1 MKHNL
6 VHLLPVVRPKN
17 AGTVARCC
25 VSAVM
30 AVMTIA
36 AAASTVQ
43 FKPAQSYAVGA
54 DPVAVAIGDLNK
66 DGNADLAVLN
76 SGSNN
81 VTILLG
87 KGDGTFQSGSSFAA
101 GIPADSTLIPTIAIG
116 DFNGDGKVDLAVLVP
131 PDGNTAPG
139 EVHILMGNGDGTL
152 QAPIVMTLEPNVTV
166 VAVADFNGDKKA
178 DLVANLSDANG
189 NATGI
194 EVLPGN
200 GDGTFQT
207 PKTVVTGA
215 ESVLTVADLNS
226 DGMPDLAISS
236 SNTVQIL
243 LGQGDGV
250 FSPGGQAVLT
260 AQFSGTAAWAADLSG
275 DGNVALIVESSFWH
289 AAGFNLDVSQH
300 VSVFLRDGSGRFGAE
315 QVVLT
320 GGESATELGLESNTL
335 LTDVAIGDFNGDG
348 NLDIVGRANNY
359 IRFKSNGTVFEV
371 TLGDGT
377 GKFVASVTPGDLTG
391 PGLSAADL
399 NGDQLADFIVLD
411 SANNNINVILNATP
425 GCAMSASTM
434 SLTATAG
441 EQITDTLSV
450 TGVNGFASTLQLS
463 CQVTGPTPVPTCS
476 LSPASISAGASPST
490 STLTISVPGTSASV
504 LSPRSGLPLQPLYAL
519 VLPVAL
525 VGLGVQRKR
534 LDPRY
539 KRWLLG
545 ASLATAA
552 LLCTACG
559 GGTSGSMTPVHQAT
573 SYTVQ
578 VTAASDTLTKTTQIS
593 LNVQ

>member
-1 MKHNL
+1 MNL
-6 VHLLPVVRPKN
+6 RTEKFATKCGIAGLLVF
-17 AGTVARCC
+17 
-25 VSAVM
+25 
-30 AVMTIA
+30 MTLA
-36 AAASTVQ
+36 ASASTVQ
-43 FKPAQSYAVGA
+43 FKPAQSYAVGTN
-54 DPVAVAIGDLNK
+54 PTSVAVGDLNGDDK
-66 DGNADLAVLN
+66 PDLAVLN

-87 KGDGTFQSGSSFAA
+87 KGDGTFQCGGSFAA
-101 GIPADSTLIPTIAIG
+101 GIPADSTVIPTIAIG

-178 DLVANLSDANG
+178 DLVANLSDGSG
-189 NATGI
+189 NATGV
-194 EVLPGN
+194 EVLLGN
-200 GDGTFQT
+200 GGGTFQT
-207 PKTVVTGA
+207 PKTVVTGQQSA
-215 ESVLTVADLNS
+215 ITVADLNN
-226 DGMPDLAISS
+226 DGMPDLVISS

-275 DGNVALIVESSFWH
+275 DGNLALIVESSFFH
-289 AAGFNLDVSQH
+289 AAGFNVDDQQH

-320 GGESATELGLESNTL
+320 GAEFATELGLESNTL

-348 NLDIVGRANNY
+348 NLDIVARANNY
-359 IRFKSNGTVFEV
+359 VRSKSNGIVSEV
-371 TLGDGT
+371 AFGDGT
-377 GKFVASVTPGDLTG
+377 GKFVAYVSPGDPG

-399 NGDQLADFIVLD
+399 NGDQLTDFIVLD
-411 SANNNINVILNATP
+411 SANNSIDVILNANP
-425 GCAMSASTM
+425 AFAMSASTM

-441 EQITDTLSV
+441 EQVTDTLSL
-450 TGVNGFASTLQLS
+450 TGVNGFSSSLQLS
-463 CQVTGPTPVPTCS
+463 CHVTGPAPAPTCS
-476 LSPASISAGASPST
+476 LSPASITAGASAST
-490 STLTISVPGTSASV
+490 STLTIEVPTTAALV
-504 LSPRSGLPLQPLYAL
+504 SPHTRLLPPVYAL
-519 VLPVAL
+519 ALPFAF
-525 VGLGVQRKR
+525 VGLGFRRKR
-534 LDPRY
+534 VDPRY
-539 KRWLLG
+539 KLRLLT

-552 LLCTACG
+552 LMCAACG
-559 GGTSGSMTPVHQAT
+559 GGSSNTQSVHQPQ

-578 VTAASDTLTKTTQIS
+578 VTAASDSLTKAMQIS
-593 LNVQ
+593 LTVQ